1 MIAFDSGVPGSDIPV
16 TTVATDNKAA
26 AAQAA
31 EHLSELLGGKGKVAI
46 VCNSQTSVTGQD
58 REQGFRSWLGD
69 NAPQAAQTAAM
80 TDTVT
85 IVGFD
90 SGKPQMDLVTAGTI
104 AGSITQNPYEMGY
117 QAVVA
122 AVKVLKGQSVE
133 SFIDSGF
140 SWYDAENLGDE
151 DIQKAVYE

>member
-1 MIAFDSGVPGSDIPV
+1 
-16 TTVATDNKAA
+16 
-26 AAQAA
+26 
-31 EHLSELLGGKGKVAI
+31 
-46 VCNSQTSVTGQD
+46 
-58 REQGFRSWLGD
+58 
-69 NAPQAAQTAAM
+69 M

-140 SWYDAENLGDE
+140 SWHDAENLGDE